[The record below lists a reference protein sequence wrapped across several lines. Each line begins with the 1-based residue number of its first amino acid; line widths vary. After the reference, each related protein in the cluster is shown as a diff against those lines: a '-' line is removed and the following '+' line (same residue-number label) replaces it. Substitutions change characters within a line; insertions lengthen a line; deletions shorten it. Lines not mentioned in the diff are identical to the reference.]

1 MHFVLQRTAANQLGV
16 FNRLTPFGGV
26 DDVGVLA
33 ILDTVLNVRTTFMHF
48 VHQTWVDACFAE
60 HDSRTV
66 GGIQLKAL
74 LQQLRGQVHHAL
86 FIAFANGE
94 QRTPLFSHGG
104 AAAQLCLREGFCK
117 GAAHA
122 HDFTGGAHFWP

>member
-16 FNRLTPFGGV
+16 FNCLTPFGGV
-26 DDVGVLA
+26 DNVGVLA
-33 ILDTVLNVRTTFMHF
+33 ILDTVLNVRTAFMHL
-48 VHQTWVDACFAE
+48 VHQTWVDAGFAQ
-60 HDSRTV
+60 HDGGTV

-74 LQQLRGQVHHAL
+74 LQQLRRQVHHAL

-94 QRTPLFSHGG
+94 QRAPLFSHGR
-104 AAAQLCLREGFCK
+104 AAAQLRLRECFCES
-117 GAAHA
+117 AAHA